1 MRSKL
6 EADIAEV
13 MRRHSKVG
21 SFIIVVP
28 DDSGEGV
35 LASAADAGSPSDL
48 STLFHAA
55 SEVFLGA
62 FARISGLP
70 HYAAR
75 RAMEGLMEGAEH
87 AYVARLEDAQEQHAS
102 TLAEE
107 S

>member
-13 MRRHSKVG
+13 LRRYNNIG
-21 SFIIVVP
+21 SFIVVAI
-28 DDSGEGV
+28 DDSGDEI
-35 LASAADAGSPSDL
+35 LAASVDAASPADL
-48 STLFHAA
+48 SSLFHTVAGI
-55 SEVFLGA
+55 FLGA

-75 RAMEGLMEGAEH
+75 PAMEGLLGGAEDL
-87 AYVARLEDAQEQHAS
+87 YVERLQRETEARRDLME
-102 TLAEE
+102 TE